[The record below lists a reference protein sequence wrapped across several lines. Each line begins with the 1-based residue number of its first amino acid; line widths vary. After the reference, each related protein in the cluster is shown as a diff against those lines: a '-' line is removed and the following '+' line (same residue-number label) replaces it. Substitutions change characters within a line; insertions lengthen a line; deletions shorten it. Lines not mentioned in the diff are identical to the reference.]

1 MTEIEITPI
10 EKKMGTTWKTL
21 VGHLCCEPCYKHFV
35 MALARIEDPIEVK
48 TIEQQLLA
56 KSKKKKL
63 PLLVEQIFDRKVK
76 LLMMETNDDSKKET
90 S

>member
-1 MTEIEITPI
+1 MTELKITPI
-10 EKKMGTTWKTL
+10 EKKMGTTWNKL

-35 MALARIEDPIEVK
+35 MALARIEDPLEVK
-48 TIEQQLLA
+48 GIQEALLF

-63 PLLVEQIFDRKVK
+63 PLLVDQIFDRKFK
-76 LLMMETNDDSKKET
+76 ILTERQHDSKKET

>member
-1 MTEIEITPI
+1 MTEIAPI
-10 EKKMGTTWKTL
+10 EAKMGTTWEKL

-35 MALARIEDPIEVK
+35 MALSRIEDPDEVRVIQS
-48 TIEQQLLA
+48 TLLS

-63 PLLVEQIFDRKVK
+63 PLLVDQIFDRKVK
-76 LLMMETNDDSKKET
+76 RLMEIQDDSKEET

>member
-1 MTEIEITPI
+1 MTEITPI
-10 EKKMGTTWKTL
+10 ETKMGTTWKKL

-35 MALARIEDPIEVK
+35 MALSRIEDPDEVRDIQS
-48 TIEQQLLA
+48 TLLS

-63 PLLVEQIFDRKVK
+63 PLLVDQIFDRKVK
-76 LLMMETNDDSKKET
+76 RLMEIQDDNKKET